1 MTPPSI
7 QQYRRRSSCG
17 KIALVAAAALT
28 STSAFTLSNNP
39 RRSSTLLKASIGG
52 QDMQVSRG
60 STVLDQPFDLINN
73 PSVEIYL
80 NNNEH
85 KIKNKHSEQEK
96 FKNKDDDE
104 WELRLY
110 DDKTNTREKV
120 ARVLVQVTGSSEPEA
135 FKTMMNAHKTGY
147 AQVGNKLCYE
157 VAEMYNEGLRKQG
170 ILSEIVPITDN
181 NSDDGVSANSEWVW
195 DKAKWH

>member
-1 MTPPSI
+1 M
-7 QQYRRRSSCG
+7 G
-17 KIALVAAAALT
+17 
-28 STSAFTLSNNP
+28 
-39 RRSSTLLKASIGG
+39 LKASIGE

-73 PSVEIYL
+73 PSVEGYL
-80 NNNEH
+80 NNH
-85 KIKNKHSEQEK
+85 KHKNKHSEQEK

-110 DDKTNTREKV
+110 DDKKNTREKV

-135 FKTMMNAHKTGY
+135 FKTMMNAHTTGFTK
-147 AQVGNKLCYE
+147 VGNKLCYE

-170 ILSEIVPITDN
+170 ILSEIVPVTGN
-181 NSDDGVSANSEWVW
+181 NSGDDVST
-195 DKAKWH
+195 